1 MPYGHGGDQS
11 PALPSVC
18 GGLMITD
25 ANRLGDGIM
34 DIRQYM
40 ACGSVWSMD
49 KTYQFGCWGK
59 INEIL
64 ECQSTNTLA
73 HFGAES
79 EAGSPHPNDP
89 ILPDLEA
96 RATPTP
102 AETAA
107 ETPPEA
113 PTAPRG

>member
-1 MPYGHGGDQS
+1 MPYSHGGDQS

-25 ANRLGDGIM
+25 ANRLGDEIM
-34 DIRQYM
+34 DTRQYM

-64 ECQSTNTLA
+64 ECQSTDTIA

-79 EAGSPHPNDP
+79 EAGSSHP